1 MKRRACIVVASELT
15 VRSFLVHQIL
25 AMQEHY
31 DVTVVV
37 NTTNAR
43 FLHDLGT
50 LASLRPLGIKRHV
63 SPMSDLR
70 CLVALIRLMRTERF
84 DLVHSVT
91 PKAGLLAMV
100 AAWFTRIP
108 VRVHFFTGQVWA
120 TRTGISRAALKL
132 LDKVVARATTFALA
146 DSPSQREF
154 LIAEGI
160 VQGSKSAVLGKGS
173 ICGVDPAR
181 FRPDPV
187 ARRATRG
194 SLAIPAHAVTL
205 LFVGR
210 LHRDKGV
217 LDLAC
222 AFARLA
228 DRRPDVHLLI
238 VGPDEQN
245 LADAIRARC
254 SRHRGRLHFSGFTG
268 RPELSMA
275 ASDILCLP
283 SYREGFGSVIIEA
296 AAVGLPAV
304 ASRIYG
310 VTDAVIDGET
320 GLLHDPADIEGIV
333 AQLERLVS
341 DPELRRSLG
350 TSAQRRAARDF
361 SQGAVTA
368 AVLDLYARLHTENV
382 PLERACAV
390 VRHSARAGESS
401 NAESSTP
408 PRTARGLFAR
418 GGKRV
423 LDVVAASAGIL
434 LLLPLTACLALLIRL
449 FLGSPVLF
457 RQRRPGLHGEPF
469 VLVKFRSMTNRRD
482 ASGQVLPD
490 DQRLTTFGRFLRAT
504 SLDEIPELWNV
515 LVGDMSLVGPRP
527 LLMEYLPLYTPLQAR
542 RHAVRPGITGLA
554 QVNGRNGLSWEKRFE
569 LDVEY
574 VDRCSLVLD
583 AAILAR
589 TAAAV
594 IFQQGIRQPGRAT
607 VDYFQGNAARH
618 G

>member
-15 VRSFLVHQIL
+15 VRSFLVHQIR
-25 AMQEHY
+25 AMHEHY

-37 NTTNAR
+37 NTTNGR
-43 FLHDLGT
+43 FLQDLGT
-50 LASLRPLGIKRHV
+50 LGSLRPLGIERHV

-91 PKAGLLAMV
+91 PKAGLLAML
-100 AAWFTRIP
+100 AAWLTRIP
-108 VRVHFFTGQVWA
+108 VRVHVFTGQVWA
-120 TRTGISRAALKL
+120 TRKGISRAALKL
-132 LDKVVARATTFALA
+132 LDTVLARAATFALA
-146 DSPSQREF
+146 DSPSQHEF

-160 VQGSKSAVLGKGS
+160 VQPSKSAVLGKGS

-181 FRPDPV
+181 FRPDPA
-187 ARRATRG
+187 ARSAIRE

-205 LFVGR
+205 LFMGR

-245 LADAIRARC
+245 LTDAIRARC
-254 SRHRGRLHFSGFTG
+254 SRHEGRLHFSGFTG
-268 RPELSMA
+268 SPELSMA
-275 ASDILCLP
+275 ASDIMCLP

-310 VTDAVIDGET
+310 LTDAVIDGET

-341 DPELRRSLG
+341 DRELRRSLG
-350 TSAQRRAARDF
+350 ASAQRRAVRDF
-361 SQGAVTA
+361 SQGAITA
-368 AVLDLYARLHTENV
+368 AVLDLHARLHSQNV
-382 PLERACAV
+382 ARERACAAA
-390 VRHSARAGESS
+390 RHCFYTR
-401 NAESSTP
+401 
-408 PRTARGLFAR
+408 R
-418 GGKRV
+418 GKRV
-423 LDVVAASAGIL
+423 LDLIAASVGLL
-434 LLLPLTACLALLIRL
+434 LLLPLTACLALMIRL

-482 ASGQVLPD
+482 ASGRLLPD
-490 DQRLTTFGRFLRAT
+490 EQRLTTFGRFLRAT

-527 LLMEYLPLYTPLQAR
+527 LLMEYLPLYTLAQAR

-554 QVNGRNGLSWEKRFE
+554 QVNGRNGLAWEKRFE

-583 AAILAR
+583 ASILAR

-607 VDYFQGNAARH
+607 VDYFQGNVARH

>member
-43 FLHDLGT
+43 FLHDLGI
-50 LASLRPLGIKRHV
+50 LASLRPLSIERHV

-70 CLVALIRLMRTERF
+70 CLVTLIRLMRAERF
-84 DLVHSVT
+84 DLVQSVT
-91 PKAGLLAMV
+91 PKAGLLAML
-100 AAWFTRIP
+100 AAWLTRIP

-120 TRTGISRAALKL
+120 TRMGISRAALKL
-132 LDKVVARATTFALA
+132 LDKVVASAATFALV

-154 LIAEGI
+154 LIAAGI
-160 VQGSKSAVLGKGS
+160 VKASNSTVLGKGS

-181 FRPDPV
+181 FRRDPA
-187 ARRATRG
+187 ARRAIRR
-194 SLAIPAHAVTL
+194 SLAIPARAVTI

-245 LADAIRARC
+245 LTDAVRALC
-254 SRHRGRLHFSGFTG
+254 SRHEGRLHFSGFTG
-268 RPELSMA
+268 TPELLMA

-310 VTDAVIDGET
+310 VTDAVVDGET
-320 GLLHDPADIEGIV
+320 GLLHDPADVGGMV
-333 AQLERLVS
+333 AQMERLVS

-350 TSAQRRAARDF
+350 ASAQRRAERDF
-361 SQGAVTA
+361 SQGVVTA
-368 AVLDLYARLHTENV
+368 AVLDLYARLQHGEG
-382 PLERACAV
+382 A
-390 VRHSARAGESS
+390 ARARVRGRSS
-401 NAESSTP
+401 FPRVPEDLPTPSPARRRERRLVSTP
-408 PRTARGLFAR
+408 
-418 GGKRV
+418 
-423 LDVVAASAGIL
+423 DEASACSTWWG
-434 LLLPLTACLALLIRL
+434 PALA
-449 FLGSPVLF
+449 SCC
-457 RQRRPGLHGEPF
+457 
-469 VLVKFRSMTNRRD
+469 
-482 ASGQVLPD
+482 
-490 DQRLTTFGRFLRAT
+490 
-504 SLDEIPELWNV
+504 
-515 LVGDMSLVGPRP
+515 
-527 LLMEYLPLYTPLQAR
+527 
-542 RHAVRPGITGLA
+542 
-554 QVNGRNGLSWEKRFE
+554 
-569 LDVEY
+569 
-574 VDRCSLVLD
+574 CS
-583 AAILAR
+583 R
-589 TAAAV
+589 
-594 IFQQGIRQPGRAT
+594 
-607 VDYFQGNAARH
+607 
-618 G
+618 

>member
-1 MKRRACIVVASELT
+1 VRETGAPRRACIVVASEMT
-15 VRSFLVHQIL
+15 VRSFLVHQIV
-25 AMQEHY
+25 AMQEQYH
-31 DVTVVV
+31 VTVVV
-37 NTTNAR
+37 NTANAR
-43 FLHDLGT
+43 FLQDLGIT
-50 LASLRPLGIKRHV
+50 AFLRPLGIERHV
-63 SPMSDLR
+63 SLMSDLR
-70 CLVALIRLMRTERF
+70 CLVCLIRLMRAQRF

-91 PKAGLLAMV
+91 PKAGLLAML
-100 AAWFTRIP
+100 AAWVTRTP
-108 VRVHFFTGQVWA
+108 VRVHCFTGQVWA

-132 LDKVVARATTFALA
+132 LDKVVAAAATFSLA

-160 VQGSKSAVLGKGS
+160 VQPSKSAVLGKGS

-181 FRPDPV
+181 FRPDPA
-187 ARRATRG
+187 ARRAIRE
-194 SLAIPAHAVTL
+194 SLAIPPRALTL
-205 LFVGR
+205 LFLGR

-217 LDLAC
+217 LDLAR
-222 AFARLA
+222 AFAKLA
-228 DRRPDVHLLI
+228 DRQPELHLLI

-245 LADAIRARC
+245 LTDGIRALC
-254 SRHRGRLHFSGFTG
+254 GRHEGRLHFCGFTG
-268 RPELSMA
+268 TPELSMA
-275 ASDILCLP
+275 AADILCLP
-283 SYREGFGSVIIEA
+283 SYREGFGNVIIEA

-310 VTDAVIDGET
+310 VTDAVIEGET

-341 DPELRRSLG
+341 DPELRQSLG
-350 TSAQRRAARDF
+350 ASAQRRAERDF
-361 SQGAVTA
+361 FHGAVTA
-368 AVLDLYARLHTENV
+368 AVLNLYARLHSDNV
-382 PLERACAV
+382 PLERA
-390 VRHSARAGESS
+390 
-401 NAESSTP
+401 P
-408 PRTARGLFAR
+408 GLYPR
-418 GGKRV
+418 GGKRA
-423 LDVVAASAGIL
+423 LDMVAASVGL
-434 LLLPLTACLALLIRL
+434 VLLLPLVASIALLIRL

-457 RQRRPGLHGEPF
+457 RQRRPGLHGKPF
-469 VLVKFRSMTNRRD
+469 VLVKFRSMSNRRD
-482 ASGQVLPD
+482 ATGHVLPD
-490 DQRLTTFGRFLRAT
+490 DQRLTTLGRFLRGT

-527 LLMEYLPLYTPLQAR
+527 LLMEYLPLYTPLQAS

-554 QVNGRNGLSWEKRFE
+554 QVKGRNGLPWERRFE

-574 VDRCSLVLD
+574 VDHCSLALD

-594 IFQQGIRQPGRAT
+594 ICQQGIRQPGRAT